1 MKIEK
6 FNRLD
11 CVEARGVA
19 IVIDVIR
26 AFTTAAYAFAAG
38 ADKIVTVGKIDE
50 AFHYRAKNPN
60 YLLMGEIKGEPIP
73 GFQFGNSPS
82 QFDGHQ
88 IKGETL
94 VQRTTSGTQGV
105 VAAVNADVIL
115 PASFVV
121 ANATLKRILALDPE
135 QVSFIITGQNDGSE
149 DLALADYLEACLLGR
164 SPDPASYLER
174 VKNSPNARKVDED
187 PNNACCSAQDL
198 AEVLKI
204 DRYAFALEVQR
215 EEEGLVMRPVH
226 AEGHRWSL

>member
-1 MKIEK
+1 MKIAK

-38 ADKIVTVGKIDE
+38 VDRIVTVSKIDE
-50 AFHYRAKNPN
+50 AFQHRARNPN

-73 GFQFGNSPS
+73 GFQFGNSPM
-82 QFDGHQ
+82 QFDGHH
-88 IKGETL
+88 IKGGTL

-164 SPDPASYLER
+164 APDPTSYLER
-174 VKNSPNARKVDED
+174 VMNSPNARKVQED

-198 AEVLKI
+198 EEVLKI
-204 DRYAFALEVQR
+204 DKYAFALEVQR

-226 AEGHRWSL
+226 PEGHRWAL